1 MIVSYYNGHG
11 DYNYIPHYRP
21 RREDVLRTACPVC
34 GARPQQWCRR
44 RLDGKDL
51 KITTRNQRLMADRT
65 PPSHLERYR
74 LWQVGGTE
82 VRVWARSQRR
92 RGPARPGRRE
102 RQGFR
107 P

>member
-1 MIVSYYNGHG
+1 MSYYNGHG

-21 RREDVLRTACPVC
+21 GREDVLRTACPVC
-34 GARPQQWCRR
+34 GAGPQQWCRR

-74 LWQVGGTE
+74 LCQV
-82 VRVWARSQRR
+82 RR
-92 RGPARPGRRE
+92 PEGREQDRRKRRPGRRE
-102 RQGFR
+102 RQEAR
-107 P
+107 R